1 MDRRQ
6 GVQVCHGEL
15 NPLPL
20 QFFIYVYNTCEVR
33 TAPKGICPCL
43 GGERKA
49 CQEVQVVLPAS
60 LRPVL
65 PDMPTQAHWQ
75 TLFCSSSAISA
86 EAQLLKPW
94 ISVMPWN
101 VNKLIK
107 LNSACISLEKWQRN
121 DTKSLA
127 HTMMQAF
134 APSQGNQLPEMLKE
148 VKTCLNA
155 SQLDA

>member
-6 GVQVCHGEL
+6 GVQVRHGEL
-15 NPLPL
+15 NPPPL
-20 QFFIYVYNTCEVR
+20 QFFIYVHNTCEVR

-49 CQEVQVVLPAS
+49 CQEVQAVLPPS
-60 LRPVL
+60 LRPVCQTC
-65 PDMPTQAHWQ
+65 PHKAHWQ
-75 TLFCSSSAISA
+75 ILFCPSSATSA

-94 ISVMPWN
+94 ISMMSSN

-121 DTKSLA
+121 YTKSLA
-127 HTMMQAF
+127 HTVMKAF
-134 APSQGNQLPEMLKE
+134 ASSQGNQLPEMLKE
-148 VKTCLNA
+148 VRTYLNA